1 MKAKNKV
8 VYVPPVYEEIQHEV
22 TSADENNVPLRASFH
37 TDVSLLQRIDSLR
50 ADAQTLRE
58 IKESLQP
65 MIDTSNFR
73 AQFEDTFGSLTD
85 DELINSCP
93 SRYTQ
98 TASEKMSYRCELSA
112 PLLGYCSSVAPSP
125 LASNIDMSAT
135 YGYSPRYAELKS
147 AVDYFEGGFCGS
159 YASWVTGYDES
170 FLRLWRKNLGSQSA
184 ANYGSIDDLI
194 VS

>member
-22 TSADENNVPLRASFH
+22 TSVDENNVPLRASFH

-50 ADAQTLRE
+50 ADSQTLRE

-73 AQFEDTFGSLTD
+73 SQFEETFGSLTD

-98 TASEKMSYRCELSA
+98 TASEKDRK
-112 PLLGYCSSVAPSP
+112 SV
-125 LASNIDMSAT
+125 
-135 YGYSPRYAELKS
+135 
-147 AVDYFEGGFCGS
+147 V
-159 YASWVTGYDES
+159 
-170 FLRLWRKNLGSQSA
+170 
-184 ANYGSIDDLI
+184 
-194 VS
+194 